1 MHSYSSGP
9 FFNFAEKMRMRASTI
24 RVSSLASGVA
34 RLRFSGA
41 GDPWRRLLERGSRRY
56 LDSLRPRKPSQVFY
70 PPHGSR
76 LKGRYRMSDYAHKTL
91 LRVEDEAIIAMAER
105 KTLEKRGFTVIVS
118 HTGEE
123 AIETVRK
130 NPTVDLVLMDI
141 DLGGGITGDQAAE
154 QILHLPI
161 VFLTSHTEEEY
172 VKRVKQITRYRY
184 VLKNR
189 ASSC

>member
-1 MHSYSSGP
+1 
-9 FFNFAEKMRMRASTI
+9 
-24 RVSSLASGVA
+24 
-34 RLRFSGA
+34 
-41 GDPWRRLLERGSRRY
+41 
-56 LDSLRPRKPSQVFY
+56 
-70 PPHGSR
+70 
-76 LKGRYRMSDYAHKTL
+76 MSDYAHKTL